1 MKKIRL
7 CIGTN
12 DGETIADTH
21 MGDTEYFHIY
31 DLFENSD
38 NEFIEK
44 RRNTAKDM
52 GHAKVA
58 KMKAVIGIVMDA
70 DILVAKQ
77 KSPNFIKIAKGT
89 KYQPVVVSAVSIT
102 DIPGEL
108 YQAFNEIYSLVRRR
122 KNGETFESIPVIQEL
137 NHQ

>member
-1 MKKIRL
+1 MRKIRL

-12 DGETIADTH
+12 DGDTIADTH

-38 NEFIEK
+38 NRFIEK

-52 GHAKVA
+52 GHANTE
-58 KMKAVIGIVMDA
+58 KMRAVIGIVNDV
-70 DILVAKQ
+70 DILVAKR
-77 KSPNFIKIAKGT
+77 KSPNFVKIAKGT
-89 KYQPVVVSAVSIT
+89 KYQPVVVNSKSIH
-102 DIPGEL
+102 DIPLEL
-108 YQAFNEIYSLVRRR
+108 HQSFNEIYSMVQRR
-122 KNGETFESIPVIQEL
+122 KNGETFESIPVTQEL